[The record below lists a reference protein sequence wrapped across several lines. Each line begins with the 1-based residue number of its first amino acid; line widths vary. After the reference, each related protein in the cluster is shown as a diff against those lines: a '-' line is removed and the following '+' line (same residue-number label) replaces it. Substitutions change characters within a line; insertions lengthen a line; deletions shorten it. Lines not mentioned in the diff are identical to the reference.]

1 MRFDLAPLA
10 IAAVSVS
17 LFAAAAPQAAANE
30 VAPKVTPV
38 ATPADLTTDLHYTYD
53 FYLSGVPVAVGK
65 FQASIEANRYNAVSA
80 LKTVGIVGLFFD
92 TEVVSSA
99 DGQLMEGEALSPALF
114 EMRSRT
120 KDKRQDVKMVYLDD
134 APGTVEASPP
144 FKKKRYEIDPAKQN
158 GALDPMSA
166 IVAAFMPRDAEKVC
180 DQVIP
185 VFDARK
191 RYDVKFFEKVREY
204 EEDGRRFI
212 ECKGVYERL
221 AGFKPKMMKKPTYP
235 FKIRYAVGD
244 DGTPRAVR
252 IWGDTYFGVAV
263 ALLRE

>member
-1 MRFDLAPLA
+1 MRLHLAPLA
-10 IAAVSVS
+10 
-17 LFAAAAPQAAANE
+17 AAAISALVSTGVAPWASANE
-30 VAPKVTPV
+30 TAPKVTPV
-38 ATPADLTTDLHYTYD
+38 ATTADMTADLHYTYD

-65 FQASIEANRYNAVSA
+65 FQASIEDTRYNAVSA

-120 KDKRQDVKMVYLDD
+120 KDKRQDVKMVFADD
-134 APGTVEASPP
+134 APETVEASPP
-144 FKKKRYEIDPAKQN
+144 FRKKRYEIDPAKQN

-166 IVAAFMPRDAEKVC
+166 IVAAFMPRDAETVC
-180 DQVIP
+180 SQVIP

-191 RYDVKFFEKVREY
+191 RYDVKFHTKIREY

-221 AGFKPKMMKKPTYP
+221 AGFKPKMMKKPNYP
-235 FKIRYAVGD
+235 FKIRFAVNDTGA
-244 DGTPRAVR
+244 PRAVR

>member
-1 MRFDLAPLA
+1 MRFHFAPLA
-10 IAAVSVS
+10 AAVSAAF
-17 LFAAAAPQAAANE
+17 FAAAAPQAAANDT
-30 VAPKVTPV
+30 ALTVTPV
-38 ATPADLTTDLHYTYD
+38 ATPADPIADLHYTYD

-65 FQASIEANRYNAVSA
+65 FKASIEQTSYNAVSA

-99 DGQLMEGEALSPALF
+99 DGELMGGEALFPAQF

-120 KDKRQDVKMVYLDD
+120 KDKRQDVKMVFADD
-134 APGTVEASPP
+134 APETVQASPP

-166 IVAAFMPRDAEKVC
+166 IVAAFMPRDAETVC

-191 RYDVKFFEKVREY
+191 RYDVKFLGKIREY

-212 ECKGVYERL
+212 ECKGVYQRL
-221 AGFKPKMMKKPTYP
+221 AGFKPKMMKKPSYP
-235 FKIRYAVGD
+235 FKIRFAVGD